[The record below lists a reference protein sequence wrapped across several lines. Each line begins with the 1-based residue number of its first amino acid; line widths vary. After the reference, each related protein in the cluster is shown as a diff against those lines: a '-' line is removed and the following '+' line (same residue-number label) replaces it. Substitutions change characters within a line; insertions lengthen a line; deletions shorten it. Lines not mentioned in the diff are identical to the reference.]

1 MRGQAVSDWVF
12 TNWTSALMVIVSA
25 IVVYAILIGLTRL
38 SGVRSFSKMSSFDF
52 AITIATGS
60 VAASIIVMKD
70 PPIVQGAV
78 ALGIL
83 YAMQMSLAALRKRS
97 KLIERIVD
105 NQPRLIMC
113 GREIHEDQMK
123 KAKITHDDLFA
134 KLREANVT
142 QFDQV
147 HAVIA
152 ETTGDISVLHGP
164 RGTPIEPDLL
174 RGVIGGDR
182 YNPHRPG

>member
-1 MRGQAVSDWVF
+1 MSDWLV
-12 TNWTSALMVIVSA
+12 TNWTSAFMVIVSA
-25 IVVYAILIGLTRL
+25 IAVYAMLIGLTRL

-60 VAASIIVMKD
+60 VAASIIVLKD
-70 PPIVQGAV
+70 PPILQGAV

-97 KLIERIVD
+97 KLIEKMVD
-105 NQPRLIMC
+105 NEPRLIMC
-113 GREIHEDQMK
+113 GSKIHEDQMK

-142 QFDQV
+142 QFDQI

-164 RGTPIEPDLL
+164 SDKILEPELL

-182 YNPHRPG
+182 YSPNRTA